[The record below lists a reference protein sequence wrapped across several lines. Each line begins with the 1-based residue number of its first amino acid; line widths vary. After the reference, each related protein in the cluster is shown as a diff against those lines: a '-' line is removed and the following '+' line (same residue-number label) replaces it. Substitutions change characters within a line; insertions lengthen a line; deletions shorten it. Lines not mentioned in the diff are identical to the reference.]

1 MLRILLLISL
11 VLTPTANLAAAD
23 LPNLQGKEIVA
34 ATENGYPPMNFVDPK
49 TGQGAGWEYD
59 VMNEAAKRL
68 NATIT
73 WKVAAWKFLLQ
84 SVQDGQF
91 DIAMDGI
98 VITSARSKIMD
109 FSPNYLTSP
118 EYALVRA
125 DSKLADA
132 QELKSNA
139 TVIYGTQTGSANYD
153 TAVELVGGNA
163 GLSRVKSF
171 DVFNSAVEA
180 LKSNDVD
187 VVPTYRE
194 AARKLIEQNPGVF
207 KILPTPLRADRLG
220 FALAKGSK
228 FTAPLDA
235 ALAQMKADGTLT
247 ALNQKWHVGE

>member
-1 MLRILLLISL
+1 MI
-11 VLTPTANLAAAD
+11 
-23 LPNLQGKEIVA
+23 A
-34 ATENGYPPMNFVDPK
+34 ATENGYPPLNFVDPK

-68 NATIT
+68 NAKID

-98 VITSARSKIMD
+98 VITSARLKVMD
-109 FSPNYLTSP
+109 FSFNYLTSP

-125 DSKLADA
+125 DSKLTDSPD
-132 QELKSNA
+132 LKGSN
-139 TVIYGTQTGSANYD
+139 TLVYGTQTGSANYD
-153 TAVELVGGNA
+153 TAVELVGGDA
-163 GLSRVKSF
+163 GLSRIKSF
-171 DVFNSAVEA
+171 DVFNSAIEA
-180 LKSNDVD
+180 LKTNDVD

-194 AARKLIEQNPGVF
+194 AAQKLIEQNPGVF
-207 KILPTPLRADRLG
+207 KVLPTALRSDRLG

-228 FTAPLDA
+228 LTSALDA